1 MSCALCPCKGC
12 VAERARRRECERQ
25 LKNLEKL
32 LPYMLE
38 VPLVVSAMIR
48 LLDDPAWRESLK
60 VAETPLTTSG
70 TFTLFTDG
78 TGRYFDYAGNEVKL
92 SRT

>member
-38 VPLVVSAMIR
+38 VPKPRSAMIR

-60 VAETPLTTSG
+60 VAETPVEAE
-70 TFTLFTDG
+70 
-78 TGRYFDYAGNEVKL
+78 YYAGVRKL
-92 SRT
+92 YETYYGPFFGRHS